1 MFKKMRRF
9 KQLLTAEEN
18 IEILQKGSSG
28 VLALCGDDG
37 MPYAVPLSYVYTD
50 GKIYFH
56 GAKQGAKLDIISQNN
71 KASFCVVGQDLNVPE
86 KFTTYF
92 KSVIAFG
99 TISQVTDEDEMFTAV
114 DALAK
119 KYSPDESREARE
131 GEIKREW
138 NALCVLRLDIC
149 EITGKQAIELVNK

>member
-18 IEILQKGSSG
+18 IQILQAGSNG

-56 GAKQGAKLDIISQNN
+56 GAKEGAKHDLIAQNN
-71 KASFCVVGQDLNVPE
+71 KASFCVVAQDMNVPE

-99 TISQVTDEDEMFTAV
+99 TVAVVTDPDEIYHSV
-114 DALAK
+114 DMLAL
-119 KYSPDESREARE
+119 KYSPNEPDSARDA
-131 GEIKREW
+131 EIKREW
-138 NALCVLRLDIC
+138 NGLKVLRLDIT